1 MEAAGRVRASALVVV
16 SAAVLA
22 AAPPAAASTAT
33 PAQVA
38 ALAARARTDPR
49 ALAALRVV
57 DRVGGRPVDLR
68 VALAVNGPLLQAR
81 LRALAASARARP
93 GGAPLADA
101 QASARAIL
109 SERRFHGSAVPRPL
123 HRPLHWLG
131 GELHRAYDWA
141 TSRIPGGARVFWIL
155 VAGAVVAV
163 AVLAAASLGRR
174 RGGRLVEP
182 GSPSRR
188 RAAEDPRQLER
199 EADEAERR
207 GDYERA
213 LRLRFRGGLLRLA
226 GSEAIPPRASLTNGE
241 IARRLGS
248 PSFGRL
254 ALDFDEVVYGPRAAA
269 GEDVARARDAWPR
282 VLEESRSR

>member
-1 MEAAGRVRASALVVV
+1 MRASAVVV
-16 SAAVLA
+16 VFAALLTT
-22 AAPPAAASTAT
+22 APPAAASSAT

-38 ALAARARTDPR
+38 ALAVRARTEPR
-49 ALAALRVV
+49 ALATLRAV

-81 LRALAASARARP
+81 LRTLASSARGRP
-93 GGAPLADA
+93 AGPPVADA
-101 QASARAIL
+101 QASARSIV

-131 GELHRAYDWA
+131 GELHRAYDWV
-141 TSRIPGGARVFWIL
+141 TSRLPGGARVFWIL
-155 VAGAVVAV
+155 VAGAVVAI
-163 AVLAAASLGRR
+163 AALAASSLGRR
-174 RGGRLVEP
+174 RRGRLVEP
-182 GSPSRR
+182 GGSSRR
-188 RAAEDPRQLER
+188 PAAEDPRRLER

-248 PSFGRL
+248 ASFGRL
-254 ALDFDEVVYGPRAAA
+254 ALDFDEVVYGRRAAA